1 MVECSRVKYNQT
13 EPSRAMVSVVDS
25 MELCRAMVECSRV
38 KCGQV
43 EPSRATVQCM
53 SGVELESSIAKQMR
67 IVRWCRRQSTVID
80 G

>member
-43 EPSRATVQCM
+43 EPSRATVQC
-53 SGVELESSIAKQMR
+53 SGVELESSR
-67 IVRWCRRQSTVID
+67 L
-80 G
+80 